1 MLETAARAERY
12 LFDDPNTALVKMRQL
27 SEVFARTVA
36 SKLGLDPDGDLSFS
50 ELEFALATRGSLD
63 RQHKDVMRYV
73 RLSGNSAAHSLD
85 GNRRDALHALK
96 MTRRLAIWFHRT
108 VTGNRNFKPGPF
120 VAPADP
126 ADASASLQAELDEAR
141 RLQVVQQA
149 ELDGERLQREEL
161 QSRVEELKASAAAA
175 VENEQAA
182 LEIAAETEER
192 ANARIE
198 EYETL
203 LRNQKPATVEQQEKI
218 VTAAR
223 QASESLD
230 LDESET
236 RILIDQQLQEAGW
249 EADTQ
254 ALRHAAGTR
263 PVKGRNIAIAEWPTA
278 NGPADYVLFIG
289 LMPVAVVEAKR
300 QRVDVAGAITQAK
313 RYSRDFTVEP
323 DHFAPGGPWGEYK
336 IPFLLSTNGRPYLRQ
351 IAQKS
356 GVWFLDARVET
367 NHPRAL
373 EAWYTAEGFRQLLR
387 QDIPAADRTLEEEP
401 SSYLD
406 LRPYQHEA
414 IRAVELQIATGA
426 REMLVAM
433 ATGTG
438 KTRTCIGLM
447 YRLIKARRFRR
458 VLFLVDRSSLGEQTA
473 DSLKDVRLENLQS
486 FADIYDVKELGDL
499 RPDTD
504 TKLQLATVQGM
515 VKRLLYPTDETDPL
529 PIDAY
534 DCIVI
539 DECHRGYNLDQEM
552 TDAELRFRDEKDYIS
567 KYRRVIEHF
576 DAVKIGLTATPALH
590 TTEIFGAPVYN
601 YSYRQAVIDGFL
613 SDHVPPYKLVTKL
626 NEDGMKW
633 DAGDDIQVYDTKT
646 EQLQLFQTPDEV
658 EVEVDKFNSQVITE
672 NFNRT
677 VCGALAEHIDP
688 GLPGKTLIFCVNDEH
703 ADLVVGV
710 MKAAL
715 DEQYGPVHDDTVMKI
730 TGKADKPSQ
739 LIRRYKNEEL
749 PKIAVTVDL
758 LTTGIDV
765 PKITNIV
772 FLRRVRSRILF
783 DQMLGRGTRLCEDL
797 YGPGED
803 KDGFRVFDAVGIY
816 EALKPLSEMKP
827 VVTRPNITFSQL
839 AKELDEISDPVFL
852 QEAKS
857 QLLAKLR
864 RRRLS
869 DTQQEQLQTACGLD
883 RKELIE
889 HVKAADPETLGPWF
903 AKHTAVADIVDTVY
917 RKGRKLII
925 SVHEDQLRRVE
936 RGYGTADKPDDY
948 LESFRKFITKNKD
961 AIPALVVIT
970 QRPRDLTR
978 KQLRELKLALDN
990 KGFTETNLRTAWR
1003 ETTNQDV
1010 AATIIGYI
1018 RHVAL
1023 DQPLISHS
1031 DRVSAAMDKIKAS
1044 RSWTEPQRKW
1054 LDRIGKQLEKEVI
1067 VDRGAIDDGE
1077 FKAQG
1082 GGFDRLNKVFKGE
1095 LDAIL
1100 REIAESMWQTVA

>member
-1 MLETAARAERY
+1 M
-12 LFDDPNTALVKMRQL
+12 
-27 SEVFARTVA
+27 
-36 SKLGLDPDGDLSFS
+36 
-50 ELEFALATRGSLD
+50 
-63 RQHKDVMRYV
+63 
-73 RLSGNSAAHSLD
+73 
-85 GNRRDALHALK
+85 
-96 MTRRLAIWFHRT
+96 
-108 VTGNRNFKPGPF
+108 
-120 VAPADP
+120 
-126 ADASASLQAELDEAR
+126 
-141 RLQVVQQA
+141 
-149 ELDGERLQREEL
+149 
-161 QSRVEELKASAAAA
+161 
-175 VENEQAA
+175 
-182 LEIAAETEER
+182 
-192 ANARIE
+192 
-198 EYETL
+198 
-203 LRNQKPATVEQQEKI
+203 
-218 VTAAR
+218 
-223 QASESLD
+223 
-230 LDESET
+230 
-236 RILIDQQLQEAGW
+236 
-249 EADTQ
+249 
-254 ALRHAAGTR
+254 
-263 PVKGRNIAIAEWPTA
+263 
-278 NGPADYVLFIG
+278 
-289 LMPVAVVEAKR
+289 
-300 QRVDVAGAITQAK
+300 
-313 RYSRDFTVEP
+313 
-323 DHFAPGGPWGEYK
+323 
-336 IPFLLSTNGRPYLRQ
+336 
-351 IAQKS
+351 
-356 GVWFLDARVET
+356 
-367 NHPRAL
+367 
-373 EAWYTAEGFRQLLR
+373 
-387 QDIPAADRTLEEEP
+387 
-401 SSYLD
+401 
-406 LRPYQHEA
+406 
-414 IRAVELQIATGA
+414 
-426 REMLVAM
+426 
-433 ATGTG
+433 
-438 KTRTCIGLM
+438 
-447 YRLIKARRFRR
+447 
-458 VLFLVDRSSLGEQTA
+458 
-473 DSLKDVRLENLQS
+473 
-486 FADIYDVKELGDL
+486 
-499 RPDTD
+499 
-504 TKLQLATVQGM
+504 
-515 VKRLLYPTDETDPL
+515 
-529 PIDAY
+529 
-534 DCIVI
+534 
-539 DECHRGYNLDQEM
+539 
-552 TDAELRFRDEKDYIS
+552 
-567 KYRRVIEHF
+567 
-576 DAVKIGLTATPALH
+576 
-590 TTEIFGAPVYN
+590 
-601 YSYRQAVIDGFL
+601 
-613 SDHVPPYKLVTKL
+613 
-626 NEDGMKW
+626 
-633 DAGDDIQVYDTKT
+633 
-646 EQLQLFQTPDEV
+646 
-658 EVEVDKFNSQVITE
+658 
-672 NFNRT
+672 
-677 VCGALAEHIDP
+677 CGALAEHIDP